1 MQIYNIKNKLEY
13 LDEVAKL
20 EYDEWADNKEE
31 NRKCRIERKKEK
43 LVNLISQLKK
53 EKIYNAFNDEFF
65 CKLILVDNNKLIG
78 FISIFPKD
86 CEEEKELKPWYAT
99 MYVKKEYRK
108 KGYSKILN
116 DAILKEA
123 KNRGFTTIYLKTDLK
138 NYYEKFGAI
147 FIKKLKTGETLY
159 KFEL

>member
-1 MQIYNIKNKLEY
+1 M
-13 LDEVAKL
+13 
-20 EYDEWADNKEE
+20 
-31 NRKCRIERKKEK
+31 
-43 LVNLISQLKK
+43 
-53 EKIYNAFNDEFF
+53 
-65 CKLILVDNNKLIG
+65 IG

-116 DAILKEA
+116 DAILQESRKRNYKEI
-123 KNRGFTTIYLKTDLK
+123 FLKTKLN
-138 NYYEKFGAI
+138 NYYEKFGAK
-147 FIKKLKTGETLY
+147 FIKTLNNGEKLY

>member
-1 MQIYNIKNKLEY
+1 MLKVYNIKDKMEY
-13 LDEVAKL
+13 LREVAIL
-20 EYDEWADNKEE
+20 EHNEWAKDPQESFEDRINK
-31 NRKCRIERKKEK
+31 KIEKVKN
-43 LVNLISQLKK
+43 NLNK
-53 EKIYNAFNDEFF
+53 NDF
-65 CKLILVDNNKLIG
+65 CKLILLNDDELIG
-78 FISIFPKD
+78 FISLFSND
-86 CEEEKELKPWYAT
+86 SDERRDLGPWYAT

-108 KGYSKILN
+108 KGYSRILN

>member
-1 MQIYNIKNKLEY
+1 MQIYNLKNKLEY

-31 NRKCRIERKKEK
+31 NRKCRIER
-43 LVNLISQLKK
+43 KK

-86 CEEEKELKPWYAT
+86 CEEEKELTEEEIKQYLSEHRNIEDYILLDDVVFSDFDDELLSHLIKMDDT
-99 MYVKKEYRK
+99 NTRGIGKGLQKKDIEEIIRRFGRK
-108 KGYSKILN
+108 K
-116 DAILKEA
+116 DFKEIE
-123 KNRGFTTIYLKTDLK
+123 R
-138 NYYEKFGAI
+138 
-147 FIKKLKTGETLY
+147 
-159 KFEL
+159 

>member
-1 MQIYNIKNKLEY
+1 MLKVYNIKDKIEY
-13 LDEVAKL
+13 LREVAIL
-20 EYDEWADNKEE
+20 EHNEWAKDPQESFEDRINK
-31 NRKCRIERKKEK
+31 KIEKVKN
-43 LVNLISQLKK
+43 NLNK
-53 EKIYNAFNDEFF
+53 NDF
-65 CKLILVDNNKLIG
+65 CKLILLNDDELIG
-78 FISIFPKD
+78 FISLFPND
-86 CEEEKELKPWYAT
+86 SDERRDLGPWYAT

>member
-1 MQIYNIKNKLEY
+1 MLKVYNIKDKIEY
-13 LDEVAKL
+13 LREVAIL
-20 EYDEWADNKEE
+20 EHNEWAKDPQESFEDRINK
-31 NRKCRIERKKEK
+31 KIEKVKN
-43 LVNLISQLKK
+43 NLNK
-53 EKIYNAFNDEFF
+53 NDF
-65 CKLILVDNNKLIG
+65 CKLILLNDDELIG
-78 FISIFPKD
+78 FISLFPND
-86 CEEEKELKPWYAT
+86 SDERRDLGPWYAT

-108 KGYSKILN
+108 KGYSRILN

-123 KNRGFTTIYLKTDLK
+123 KNRGFTIIYLKTDLK